1 MTNCPVIPRNIYRAK
16 KSPRSFFVYIYLSLS
31 VVEKLCLQSFSVNG
45 KRNDNN
51 SESLNFNVRKNST
64 MEPLTYYFVMRVH
77 LDIYISTFH
86 FRTTFRFIEHSY
98 RNQNNYPISIH
109 RVTYSVTR
117 GISTRMR
124 ASRPFVTWSSRLN
137 RSLVLTIKMRER
149 ETRENVNN
157 AWLLRDRSS
166 RISE

>member
-1 MTNCPVIPRNIYRAK
+1 MIPRNIYRAK

-64 MEPLTYYFVMRVH
+64 MEPLTYLVCNARTLGLSMGWTFIFQRSV
-77 LDIYISTFH
+77 FH

-109 RVTYSVTR
+109 RVTDSVTR
-117 GISTRMR
+117 EISTRMR

-137 RSLVLTIKMRER
+137 RSLVLT
-149 ETRENVNN
+149 
-157 AWLLRDRSS
+157 
-166 RISE
+166 

>member
-1 MTNCPVIPRNIYRAK
+1 MPRDSKEYISSKEIAAV
-16 KSPRSFFVYIYLSLS
+16 FFLSLSLS